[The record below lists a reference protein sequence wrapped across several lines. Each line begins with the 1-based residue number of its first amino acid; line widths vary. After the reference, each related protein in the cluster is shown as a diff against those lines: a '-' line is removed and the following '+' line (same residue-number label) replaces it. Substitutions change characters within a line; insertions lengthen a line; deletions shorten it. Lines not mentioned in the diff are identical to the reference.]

1 MASGSIRRAKGR
13 SGWEVRV
20 DAGRDPV
27 TGRRRQISR
36 SLPTKREAEA
46 VLARLVVEAGG
57 GQHGG
62 SDAAFAELLESWFE
76 MRSPDWS
83 PKTVLE
89 HRRLIDRSIKPAL
102 GAVPLRKLRSED
114 LDRFYA
120 RLRKSGSQQGKPLK
134 ASSVRR
140 VHVVVHSALEQ
151 ALKWRWIPFNPAD
164 AASPPTPASVDIR
177 PPSPEGVVRLIEI
190 ATEAEP
196 EFGLFLRLAAV
207 TGARRGALCAL
218 RYSDFDMGH
227 RRVTIGRGIVEGPDG
242 LVEKDTK
249 THLVQRVALDER
261 TLELIGDHRNRMA
274 ERAAVCGTALGE
286 DAYVFSYDP
295 ACATP
300 WRPDGITSRF
310 SRVRIAAGLPKT
322 RVHDLRH
329 WVGTQ
334 LGDAGVPIATIS
346 GRLGHSRNSTTLD
359 MYTKA
364 IDATDEVAAR
374 VLAGLLDQQAEAFM
388 PAPAP

>member
-13 SGWEVRV
+13 SGWEIRV

-27 TGRRRQISR
+27 SGRRRQISR
-36 SLPTKREAEA
+36 SVRTKREAEA
-46 VLARLVVEAGG
+46 ALAQLVVEVGG

-62 SDAAFAELLESWFE
+62 ADMTFGTLLERWFE

-89 HRRLIDRSIKPAL
+89 HRRFIDRMVGPAL
-102 GAVPLRKLRSED
+102 GSVALRKLRSED
-114 LDRFYA
+114 LDRFYGQ
-120 RLRKSGSQQGKPLK
+120 LRKGGGQGGKPLK

-140 VHVVVHSALEQ
+140 VHVVVHSALVQ
-151 ALKWRWIPFNPAD
+151 AVKWRWIPFNPAD
-164 AASPPTPASVDIR
+164 AASPPTPAKVDIR
-177 PPSPEGVVRLIEI
+177 PPTPEGVNRLLEL
-190 ATEAEP
+190 ATAKES

-207 TGARRGALCAL
+207 TGARRGAICAL
-218 RYSDFDMGH
+218 RYTDLDVEH

-249 THLVQRVALDER
+249 THPVQRVALDQHTVDLLVEH
-261 TLELIGDHRNRMA
+261 HRRMG
-274 ERAAVCGTALGE
+274 ERAEACGASLDD
-286 DAYVFSYDP
+286 DAYMFSYDA

-310 SRVRIAAGLPKT
+310 ARLRVAAGLPKT
-322 RVHDLRH
+322 RLHDLRH

-334 LGDAGVPIATIS
+334 LGYAGVPIATIA

-359 MYTKA
+359 MYTKS
-364 IDATDEVAAR
+364 IDATDEVAAQ
-374 VLAGLLDQQAEAFM
+374 VLADLLDKPVRTTED
-388 PAPAP
+388 

>member
-1 MASGSIRRAKGR
+1 MASGSIRRSKGR
-13 SGWEVRV
+13 SRWEIRV

-46 VLARLVVEAGG
+46 ALARLLVEVDG
-57 GQHGG
+57 GQQGG
-62 SDAAFAELLESWFE
+62 TDVTFGALLERWFE

-89 HRRLIDRSIKPAL
+89 HRRFIDRLVGPAL
-102 GAVPLRKLRSED
+102 GSITLRKLRSED

-120 RLRKSGSQQGKPLK
+120 RLRKSGGQGGKPLK

-140 VHVVVHSALEQ
+140 VHVVIHSALAQ
-151 ALKWRWIPFNPAD
+151 AVKWRWIPFNPAD
-164 AASPPTPASVDIR
+164 AASPPTPAMVDIR
-177 PPSPEGVVRLIEI
+177 PPTPEGVHRLLQL
-190 ATEAEP
+190 ATEQDP
-196 EFGLFLRLAAV
+196 DFGLFLRLAAV

-218 RYSDFDMGH
+218 RYSDVDTD
-227 RRVTIGRGIVEGPDG
+227 RRRMTIRRGIVHGPDG
-242 LVEKDTK
+242 PVEKDTK

-261 TLELIGDHRNRMA
+261 TLVLLGEHRGRMV
-274 ERAAVCGTALGE
+274 ERASTCGTVLC
-286 DAYVFSYDP
+286 DDPYLFSYDVTG
-295 ACATP
+295 ATP
-300 WRPDGITSRF
+300 WRPDGVTSRF
-310 SRVRIAAGLPKT
+310 ARLRVEAGLPKT

-334 LGDAGVPIATIS
+334 LGDAGVPIATIA

-374 VLAGLLDQQAEAFM
+374 VLAGLLDGPPPEQDV
-388 PAPAP
+388 